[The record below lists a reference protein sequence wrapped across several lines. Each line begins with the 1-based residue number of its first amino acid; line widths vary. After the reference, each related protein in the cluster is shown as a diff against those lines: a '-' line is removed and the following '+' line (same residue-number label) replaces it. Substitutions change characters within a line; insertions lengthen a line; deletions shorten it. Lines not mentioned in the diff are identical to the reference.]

1 MLPMTTAM
9 IDMVAET
16 LVVLDVPAAQDTGTM
31 VNAVYRT
38 VPKTGAP
45 RVLATVRMRSM
56 FQPGSDGS
64 RRTAPFG
71 RRFVSDVGA
80 GGAVAH
86 SDGESYTV
94 HVFPVRG
101 TPWRIESHAP
111 ARAVTQ
117 ADRDSVINQTLKTFR
132 APTVASLPPQLR
144 AQLDAKFTTFPPL
157 GLIRVLRDGTVWIR
171 PVVMAGEAQARWD
184 VFSAEGAR
192 LGQVRLPASARVKD
206 GERGW
211 VLVVQLNDDDVPTV
225 VKYTVRQ
232 AINSRS

>member
-80 GGAVAH
+80 GGTVAH

-144 AQLDAKFTTFPPL
+144 AQLDAKFTTFPPYWASF
-157 GLIRVLRDGTVWIR
+157 VYCA
-171 PVVMAGEAQARWD
+171 MARSGFVRWSWLERRRRAGMSSAPRERAWGRYDCQPAR
-184 VFSAEGAR
+184 A
-192 LGQVRLPASARVKD
+192 
-206 GERGW
+206 
-211 VLVVQLNDDDVPTV
+211 
-225 VKYTVRQ
+225 
-232 AINSRS
+232 